1 MRAMRL
7 AKREITDSEE
17 LKSVVEACQV
27 LRLGLLDDDG
37 VYIVPVNFGIDWRVD
52 AEGRPAPA
60 FWLHSAGEGR
70 KADALRASSVAGAR
84 IAVEMDID
92 DGVIAG
98 AYACSYSLAF
108 RSVMGLGIA
117 HEVTDPAEKEHG
129 LARIMEHAA
138 PGAPVTFTEQALE
151 RVGVWRIDVVE
162 LTGKQRKAR

>member
-1 MRAMRL
+1 MLERAIEVL
-7 AKREITDSEE
+7 GTQAHE
-17 LKSVVEACQV
+17 LGVSQEVALGALEGLCVATPLSSSPAGARAQVRFLGPNEAAC
-27 LRLGLLDDDG
+27 L
-37 VYIVPVNFGIDWRVD
+37 PE
-52 AEGRPAPA
+52 AT
-60 FWLHSAGEGR
+60 
-70 KADALRASSVAGAR
+70 ADAL